1 MRGQVK
7 SATAHFQAAT
17 LGPDPVRI
25 NHASGGGVLYGIFE
39 ARMHLLPEVD
49 PFHFIGPGGSKL
61 IENIE
66 RSRKHSGAK
75 RRELEFIY

>member
-39 ARMHLLPEVD
+39 ARCDNYVKVAQIQE
-49 PFHFIGPGGSKL
+49 
-61 IENIE
+61 
-66 RSRKHSGAK
+66 
-75 RRELEFIY
+75 